1 MVQPLTLGSSLPKSR
16 AYFCHLRWRGR
27 RRCIACSSRS
37 LSRYGNDRDECRI
50 CKKRFSTFTGTY
62 LDRMHL
68 PWNDLSHLLYL
79 FVLGVPVYRSDLYT
93 TITMKTAYRYYTLF
107 RQAIYDHSM
116 REMETMQLDGEIELD
131 EALFGGRRHGK
142 RGWGAAGKAMVFGMY
157 KRNGRVMCFPVP
169 SRSSDELIPL
179 VTAHSKPGSLYFTD
193 DYHAYASL
201 AIRGNHVVVR
211 KKDGI
216 PSGRDHIN
224 GIEGFW
230 SYTKHWLY
238 QYRGV
243 PQHHFHLYLKEMEYR
258 FNNRETNLFEP
269 IAQLLVNPLR

>member
-27 RRCIACSSRS
+27 KHCIACSSRYLTK
-37 LSRYGNDRDECRI
+37 LSSNRFQCKK

-116 REMETMQLDGEIELD
+116 HELETFKLDGEIELD

-142 RGWGAAGKAMVFGMY
+142 RGWGAAGKVMVFGMY
-157 KRNGRVMCFPVP
+157 KRNGHVVCFPVP
-169 SRSSDELIPL
+169 SRSSEELLPL
-179 VTAHSKPGSLYFTD
+179 VTSYSQPGSLYFTD

-201 AIRGNHVVVR
+201 AIRGDHVVVR

-258 FNNRETNLFEP
+258 FNNRDNNLFEP